1 MVKKNFIEFL
11 KLSINIDFGAFLLFF
26 LLQDLVTFGDK
37 CEKLFT
43 TKNASMQDRNF
54 YMEIAITTKY

>member
-1 MVKKNFIEFL
+1 M
-11 KLSINIDFGAFLLFF
+11 NIDFGAIFAFF

-43 TKNASMQDRNF
+43 TKNAPMQDRNF
-54 YMEIAITTKY
+54 YMEIAITTKYSKNNFF